1 MLQAPSSSNSGL
13 NQGNAAPDGPPNE
26 TQPYEGLDAAAQE
39 EIKELARTLTSQSS
53 LLSQEKRITGTGDPN
68 TLTAASSS
76 SSSRSIFASD
86 IKGVNPIL
94 LS

>member
-53 LLSQEKRITGTGDPN
+53 LYRKKSVLPALATRIH
-68 TLTAASSS
+68 
-76 SSSRSIFASD
+76 
-86 IKGVNPIL
+86 
-94 LS
+94 